1 MKQAQPISGMPG
13 RPCAAPLKKGLTFL
27 NPGFHFDSR
36 ASMAPLPR
44 SLAVTAA
51 LLLAVA
57 FTSLLIPSAHAQSD
71 DSALAPAN
79 SPATAL
85 PALAQAQTVV
95 RGPYLQSGTSSSVII
110 KWRTGEATDSLVRYG
125 LAPDSLTL
133 SATNSTSTTEHAV
146 QLTGLSADVKYF
158 YSVGTSSVTLAGGD
172 RDHFFVTAPVP
183 GTAKPTRIWVIGCSG
198 TANANARDV
207 LRAFLNFTGSRDP
220 DLWIM
225 LGDNAYGDGTDDEY
239 RRAVFETYPQVLPS
253 TVLWPTLGNHD
264 GHTADS
270 TTESGPY
277 YDIFSLPR
285 NGEAGGV
292 PSGTEAYYSFDY
304 GNIHFIVLD
313 SYETDRSPDGAMM
326 TWLEADL
333 AANDKEWI
341 IAFWHHSPYSKG
353 SRDSD
358 TEEQSIELRQNAVP
372 LLERYGVDL
381 VLSAHSHSYERSYLI
396 DGHYGP
402 SDTFT
407 DAMKK
412 NPGDGSATGDGAY
425 QKPAAVGAPHAG
437 AVYVVAGTA
446 GKRSP
451 GQFGHP
457 AMAVSFRTLGSMVL
471 DVNGNRLD
479 AKFLGGT
486 GTGAGIWDDFTI
498 LKVLNVAPTF
508 RSSATISVA
517 ENQTVAGTVWAS
529 DVDSEDDITGYAITG
544 GADRSLFS
552 IGATSGELTFKTA
565 PNFEDAQDQ
574 DTGNDYVVEV
584 QATSGT
590 GTREKTATQTITVT
604 VSASVI
610 SGNGSVPP
618 PPPNVRAVKEK
629 GGVRL
634 TWQPPDGS
642 AVTGYRIERR
652 RGGEDHH
659 TLVEDTGSAD
669 TGYTDESAE
678 KGVEYEYRV
687 TARNEVGPGEASDW
701 VRAGPAASNT
711 PATGA
716 PTIGG
721 TARVGE
727 TLTADTSGIADAEG
741 LENATF
747 SYQWLANDGTSDTE
761 ITDATA
767 QTYAPSD
774 ADAGKSIKVRVS
786 FVDDAGNEETLT
798 AAATDTI
805 VTWSAT
811 LTVGEDASVIPK
823 TSGYSAWGMDGSLST
838 DTFTQGGT
846 TYRVQVLAHRS
857 DGLILVVSQTLQAD
871 FTLGIGEAQYQRRD
885 GWRPST
891 MFTDAYWWE
900 AADLN
905 WSSGDAVEVSL
916 TLAAGADDDPLPQLP
931 LAPPTAWFRLAPE
944 THNGVDP
951 FTFRLHFSED
961 IATGREA
968 FREHAFEVT
977 GGSVS
982 GVERVSGL
990 NRLWEI
996 TVAPDS
1002 SGDVTIAL
1010 PAGVACEVPG
1020 AICTADGRQ
1029 LHNRLEFTV
1038 AGPEPV
1044 SEEPPADELTPA
1056 WSATMTAERVFR
1068 GYGYYSTSSK
1078 QAGSLYPASF
1088 EVDGTTY
1095 TVTMIET
1102 AGWMYIG
1109 TDRELPFGF
1118 VLELDGTR
1126 FASADASYQSYT
1138 YGHIY
1143 EWRRTDL
1150 SWSTGDTVKIRM
1162 LGAVDETTAGRAVG
1176 APVITGTAR
1185 VGRTL
1190 SVDTSAIA
1198 DPNGLS
1204 NVQYEYQWTAAG
1216 RDIAGADGASLILTR
1231 NERGKPIGVRV
1242 SFTDDAGN
1250 RESLTSAATASV
1262 IAAPLGECRRAG
1274 PDPEPRPVEV
1284 EAVPVVVESTA
1295 EKYYVLYVLHDL
1307 DDGTAVEIPVSM
1319 TLGEAGST
1327 TLAEELPALPAE
1339 RYRVEE
1345 YLVADPGDVDGDCI
1359 DDVTELAEL
1368 GAMNPLN
1375 RALEV
1380 RPVDGT
1386 VAIPD
1391 HETFEAL
1398 SAHLFGLEYVKFY
1411 LDGMDTD
1418 RPIVYFQNTERHT
1431 EHLHFER
1438 VIEAWLERNRPSL
1451 GDDYM
1456 RGQLV
1461 YHPNVVAPDGS
1472 LGVYHFE
1479 FRPIPYDFATIAH
1492 AQEILAASM
1501 PVLEDNLAYY
1511 PIPGPALGAYLIQR
1525 ALYDESRVRVLLEE
1539 DIFPDVDFISLNRAE
1554 GYGFLRVMSLEER
1567 PHPRDVVIY
1576 ETLPNE
1582 LSRVAGIIT
1591 TVPQTP
1597 LSHVNLRA
1605 VQDGVPNAF
1614 IRGALDNE
1622 DIDDLIDSFVHYT
1635 VGAGGWTLRAA
1646 TPAEV
1651 EAHYAASATSQA
1663 QVPQRNLAVT
1673 QITALSDIGF
1683 GDWTA
1688 FGVKAANVA
1697 VLGTLGLGAGTV
1709 PEGFAVP
1716 FYFYDEF
1723 MKHNGFYDDIADML
1737 ADPDFQSDF
1746 DTQEDELKALRKTIK
1761 KGETPEWIIE
1771 ALQAMHATYPEGQS
1785 LRYRSSTNNE
1795 DLPGFS
1801 GAGLYDSK
1809 TQDPDETAEDGID
1822 KSIKGVWASLWNF
1835 RAFTEREF
1843 HRVDHLAAA
1852 MGVLVHPNFSDELA
1866 NGVAVSF
1873 DPFSGRDGSYY
1884 VNTQLGEDLVT
1895 NPEAHSVPEEML
1907 LHPDGTYTVLSRS
1920 NQIPA
1925 SELLMSDAQIEQLR
1939 LALGTL
1945 HDRFAVLYGVEP
1957 GEQFAMEIEFKITSG
1972 NTLAIKQARP
1982 WVFNAAGGDA
1992 ADDDDSA
1999 DDDPAGGGDPAD
2011 DDAAGDD
2018 PADDAD
2024 TASDD
2029 DPADEPT
2036 AVWSAT
2042 MTTERVFRGYGY
2054 YSTSSKQ
2061 AGSLYPAS
2069 FEVDGTTYTVTMI
2082 ETAGWMYIGTDRELP
2097 FGFVLELDGTRFASS
2112 DASYQSYSYGH
2123 IYEWR
2128 GTDLSWS
2135 TGDTVKIRMLRTA
2148 EEIRINAPA
2157 TGVPTIS
2164 GTVQVGHT
2172 LTVDTS
2178 AIADPDGLEDAQFGY
2193 RWTAGGSDIDGA
2205 TGASL
2210 TLTADERGQTVR
2222 VRVSF
2227 TDDAGFSESLDSR
2240 RTQPVAAAPNNSA
2253 SGAPT
2258 ISGMA
2263 RVNRVLRAH
2272 TSGIVDADGLDDAQ
2286 FGYQWTA
2293 GGSDIVDATGAS
2305 LTLTP
2310 DRSGQAI
2317 GVRVSFTDDAGYP
2330 ETQASLST
2338 MPVQPA
2344 DECPATGSA
2353 PTPRSIAVGSVP
2365 VVVESTAEEYYV
2377 LYVLHQLNGETA
2389 VEIPVSVTL
2398 GQDGTT
2404 TLSEQLSP
2412 LPPGRYRVDEFLVAE
2427 PGDLDGDCIDDITE
2441 LSDLG
2446 TMNPLSPA
2454 RAVRLADGAVAIPD
2468 REKFEALSYK
2478 GNDIQFDRHLIDLEF
2493 VKFYLVGMDTD
2504 RPVVYFMNTETHRS
2518 HLYFANAIG
2527 LYSHPLWN
2535 WPRQGIMKGE
2545 IVYHPNVV
2553 APDGSLGV
2561 YRFEFQPQDNY
2572 SFEAVAYAYEVLAAS
2587 MPLLERNFAYY
2598 PMPARALP
2606 LYHEERALYDE
2617 SRVEVLL
2624 EEDIFPD
2631 VDFIALN
2638 RAEGYGFLRV
2648 MSLEERPDP
2657 RDVVIYETLP
2667 NELSRVAGIITTVPQ
2682 TPLSHVNLRAV
2693 QDGVPN
2699 AFIRDALD
2707 DDDIDDLID
2716 SFVHYTVGADGWTLR
2731 TATPAEVDAHYAASR
2746 PAQAQV
2752 PQRNLAVTQITALG
2766 DIGFGDWTAFGVKAA
2781 NVAVLGT
2788 LGFPAGTV
2796 PVGFAVPFYFYDE
2809 FMKHNGFYD
2818 DIADMLADPAF
2829 QTDFETQEDELKALR
2844 KTIKKG
2850 ETPQWIIEAL
2860 QAMHATYPA
2869 GQSLRYRSS
2878 TNNEDLPGFSGAGLY
2893 DSKTQDPDETAE
2905 DGIDKS
2911 IKGVWASLWNF
2922 RAFTEREFHRVD
2934 HLAAAMGV
2942 LVHPNFSDELANGV
2956 AVSFDPF
2963 SGRDGSYYVNT
2974 QLGEDLVTNPEAH
2987 SVPEEVLL
2995 HPDGTYTVLSRS
3007 NQIPA
3012 GELLMSDA
3020 QLGQLRRHLATIH
3033 DRFEELYGIASGE
3046 QFAMEIEFKITSDN
3060 VLSIKQA
3067 RPWVFSAGPV
3077 SSGAERAPGEQPDR
3091 PATGAPTLSGT
3102 AQVGETLTA
3111 NTSGIADADGLSN
3124 ATFSYQWLADD
3135 TTIQGATGLT
3145 YTLADADAG
3154 KAIKVQVSFMDDA
3167 GNAETLA
3174 SAATGAVAAAQPA
3187 EPPAKPTG
3195 LSATALHDSVSLTW
3209 NDPGDDSITGYVILR
3224 RVRVNNVGGEF
3235 SELVPDTGTAATTYT
3250 DDTVAAGTAYTYRIK
3265 AINGAGT
3272 SERSRW
3278 FHIDT
3283 PSAPAPE
3290 PVSEPANSAATG
3302 APAISGTAQVGET
3315 LTANTSGISDA
3326 DGLSNATFSYQWL
3339 ADDTTIQGATGLTYT
3354 LADADA
3360 GKAIKVR
3367 VSFTDDA
3374 GNAETL
3380 TSAATEA
3387 VAGSA
3392 AAPLTASFVDVPAEH
3407 DGDSAFTLRMA
3418 FSEPLSWMNG
3428 RRLREDVVAVAGGR
3442 ATNAGRVNRR
3452 RDLWKLTVEPDSLAE
3467 VTVTLAAGA
3476 ACRTPAAACTSDG
3489 RALSNSIS
3497 ATVPGPATPRHLTG
3511 TAGADTLAG
3520 RDGNDVLTGGL
3531 GADALSGGL
3540 GHDTLIGD
3548 DGDATVNSAD
3558 EGNDLLYGGSGDD
3571 LLYGDGGNDAL
3582 YGDDGA
3588 SDPLAGNDL
3597 LYGGRGDD
3605 LLFGDGGDDA
3615 LYGNAGDDTL
3625 DGGAG
3630 TDSLSGGAGADTFV
3644 FVAGHGT
3651 DTITDFTPGAD
3662 RIDLSAFADLGGLA
3676 SLTLTAAGSDTVLD
3690 LSAHGGGTVRLKGIA
3705 VADLLAADFLW
3716 P

>member
-13 RPCAAPLKKGLTFL
+13 RPCAAPLKKGLAFL

-110 KWRTGEATDSLVRYG
+110 KWRTDEATDSVVRYG
-125 LAPDSLTL
+125 LDPDSLTL
-133 SATNSTSTTEHAV
+133 LASDSTSTTEHAV

-172 RDHFFVTAPVP
+172 SDHFVVTAPVP
-183 GTAKPTRIWVIGCSG
+183 GTAKPTRIWVIGDSG
-198 TANANARDV
+198 TANRNSRAVRD
-207 LRAFLNFTGSRDP
+207 AFLNFTGSRDP

-225 LGDNAYGDGTDDEY
+225 LGDNAYYHGTDNEY
-239 RRAVFETYPQVLPS
+239 QRAVFNTYSHVLPK
-253 TVLWPTLGNHD
+253 TVLWPTLGNHGAD
-264 GHTADS
+264 TADS

-292 PSGTEAYYSFDY
+292 ASGTEAYYSFDY
-304 GNIHFIVLD
+304 GNMHFVCLN
-313 SYETDRSPDGAMM
+313 SETDLSPDGAMM

-341 IAFWHHSPYSKG
+341 IAFWHRAPYSRG
-353 SRDSD
+353 SANSD
-358 TEEQSIELRQNAVP
+358 TDDRQIALRQNAVP

-381 VLSAHSHSYERSYLI
+381 VLTGHTHAYERSYLI
-396 DGHYGP
+396 DGHYGL

-407 DAMKK
+407 DALKK
-412 NPGDGSATGDGAY
+412 NSGDGSATGDGAY
-425 QKPAAVGAPHAG
+425 QKPATVGAPHAG
-437 AVYVVAGTA
+437 AVYVVAGNA
-446 GKRSP
+446 GVIKTGGSLD
-451 GQFGHP
+451 HP
-457 AMAVSFRTLGSMVL
+457 AMAVSFWILGSMVL

-479 AKFLGGT
+479 AKFLGST
-486 GTGAGIWDDFTI
+486 GDIWDDFTI
-498 LKVLNVAPTF
+498 LKVLNVVPTF
-508 RSSATISVA
+508 DSPAAFYAA
-517 ENQTVAGTVWAS
+517 ENQTAAGTVRAS
-529 DVDSEDDITGYAITG
+529 DGDSEDDITGYAITG
-544 GADRSLFS
+544 GADRSFFS

-604 VSASVI
+604 VSASAI

-786 FVDDAGNEETLT
+786 FVDDAGNGETLT
-798 AAATDTI
+798 GAATDTI

-811 LTVGEDASVIPK
+811 LTVGEETLVIPK
-823 TSGYSAWGMDGSLST
+823 TSGYSAWGMDGTLST
-838 DTFTQGGT
+838 DTFTRGGR
-846 TYRVQVLAHRS
+846 TYRVKVIAHQS
-857 DGLILVVSQTLQAD
+857 DGLVLVVDRKLRAD
-871 FTLGIGEAQYQRRD
+871 FTLGIGEAQYERRD

-905 WSSGDAVEVSL
+905 WSAGDAVEVSL
-916 TLAAGADDDPLPQLP
+916 TLASGSGAPLPQLP
-931 LAPPTAWFRLAPE
+931 LAPPTAWFRLTPE

-961 IATGREA
+961 IATDPETLRD
-968 FREHAFEVT
+968 HSLDVT
-977 GGSVS
+977 GGSVITAGKVGDS
-982 GVERVSGL
+982 GRI
-990 NRLWEI
+990 WEI
-996 TVAPDS
+996 TVAPDPA
-1002 SGDVTIAL
+1002 GDVTIAL

-1029 LHNRLEFTV
+1029 LHNRPEFTV

-1044 SEEPPADELTPA
+1044 AAAPNNA
-1056 WSATMTAERVFR
+1056 
-1068 GYGYYSTSSK
+1068 
-1078 QAGSLYPASF
+1078 AS
-1088 EVDGTTY
+1088 
-1095 TVTMIET
+1095 
-1102 AGWMYIG
+1102 
-1109 TDRELPFGF
+1109 
-1118 VLELDGTR
+1118 
-1126 FASADASYQSYT
+1126 
-1138 YGHIY
+1138 
-1143 EWRRTDL
+1143 
-1150 SWSTGDTVKIRM
+1150 
-1162 LGAVDETTAGRAVG
+1162 G
-1176 APVITGTAR
+1176 APTISGLAR
-1185 VGRTL
+1185 VNRVL
-1190 SVDTSAIA
+1190 RVHTSAIA
-1198 DPNGLS
+1198 DPDGMDDA
-1204 NVQYEYQWTAAG
+1204 QFGYQWTAG
-1216 RDIAGADGASLILTR
+1216 GSDIDGATGASFALTPDR
-1231 NERGKPIGVRV
+1231 LGQAIGVRV
-1242 SFTDDAGN
+1242 SFTDDAGYQET
-1250 RESLTSAATASV
+1250 RASLSTMPVQPADQCPATGSAPTPRS
-1262 IAAPLGECRRAG
+1262 IAVGS
-1274 PDPEPRPVEV
+1274 
-1284 EAVPVVVESTA
+1284 VPVVVESTA
-1295 EKYYVLYVLHDL
+1295 EKYYVLYVLHQL
-1307 DDGTAVEIPVSM
+1307 NGETAVEIPLSV
-1319 TLGEAGST
+1319 TLGQDGST
-1327 TLAEELPALPAE
+1327 TLAEELSPLPPG
-1339 RYRVEE
+1339 RYRVDEF
-1345 YLVADPGDVDGDCI
+1345 LVAEPGDLDGDCV
-1359 DDVTELAEL
+1359 DDITELGDL
-1368 GAMNPLN
+1368 GAMNPMN
-1375 RALEV
+1375 RAPEIS
-1380 RPVDGT
+1380 PVDGV

-1391 HETFEAL
+1391 RATFEAMSYQGKFADEYL
-1398 SAHLFGLEYVKFY
+1398 RDLEFVKFY
-1411 LDGMDTD
+1411 LFDMDTD
-1418 RPIVYFQNTERHT
+1418 RPLVYFQNTRTHR
-1431 EHLHFER
+1431 LHPWFGTA
-1438 VIEAWLERNRPSL
+1438 IGLWSGQLPWA
-1451 GDDYM
+1451 DDYM
-1456 RGQLV
+1456 KGEIV
-1461 YHPNVVAPDGS
+1461 YHPNVEAADGS
-1472 LGVYHFE
+1472 LGVYRFE
-1479 FRPIPYDFATIAH
+1479 FEPLDETYTFEAVAY
-1492 AQEILAASM
+1492 ANEVLAASM
-1501 PVLEDNLAYY
+1501 PLLENNLAYH
-1511 PIPGPALGAYLIQR
+1511 PMRADALSLYHTER
-1525 ALYDESRVRVLLEE
+1525 ALYDASRVDVLLEE
-1539 DIFPDVDFISLNRAE
+1539 DIFPDVDFIALNEAE

-1591 TVPQTP
+1591 SVPQTP

-1635 VGAGGWTLRAA
+1635 VGADGWTLRAA

-1673 QITALSDIGF
+1673 QITALGDVGF

-1697 VLGTLGLGAGTV
+1697 VLGTLGFPAGTV

-1746 DTQEDELKALRKTIK
+1746 DTQEDELKKLRKQIK
-1761 KGETPEWIIE
+1761 KGETPQWIIE
-1771 ALQAMHATYPEGQS
+1771 ALEAMHATYPEGQS

-1925 SELLMSDAQIEQLR
+1925 GELLMSDAQIEQLR

-1982 WVFNAAGGDA
+1982 WVFNAGGGDA
-1992 ADDDDSA
+1992 ADDDPA
-1999 DDDPAGGGDPAD
+1999 DDDPAGGDNPD
-2011 DDAAGDD
+2011 DGDAAGDD
-2018 PADDAD
+2018 PAADDL
-2024 TASDD
+2024 
-2029 DPADEPT
+2029 PADEPT

-2112 DASYQSYSYGH
+2112 DASYQSYTYGH

-2128 GTDLSWS
+2128 RTDLSWND
-2135 TGDTVKIRMLRTA
+2135 GDTVAVRLLPTA
-2148 EEIRINAPA
+2148 PDGRA
-2157 TGVPTIS
+2157 TGAPTIS
-2164 GTVQVGHT
+2164 GTAQVGET
-2172 LTVDTS
+2172 LTANTS
-2178 AIADPDGLEDAQFGY
+2178 DIADPNGLDNASFAYQWMA
-2193 RWTAGGSDIDGA
+2193 RGSDIDGA
-2205 TGASL
+2205 DGLSL
-2210 TLTADERGQTVR
+2210 TLTREEVGRTIRVQVSFTDDAGNRESVTSEPTAAVVARPNNRATGAPTISGTAQVGETVTADASGVADADGLSGAIFAYQWIADDAEIAGATGFSYTLTPDERGR
-2222 VRVSF
+2222 AIAVRVSF
-2227 TDDAGFSESLDSR
+2227 TDDAGNRESATSEP
-2240 RTQPVAAAPNNSA
+2240 TAAVAARPNNRA
-2253 SGAPT
+2253 TGAPF
-2258 ISGMA
+2258 ISGMV
-2263 RVNRVLRAH
+2263 RVDHVLRAH
-2272 TSGIVDADGLDDAQ
+2272 TSGIVDADGLESAS
-2286 FGYQWTA
+2286 FAYQWIS
-2293 GGSDIVDATGAS
+2293 GGSDIDGANGPS
-2305 LTLTP
+2305 FTLT
-2310 DRSGQAI
+2310 RNERGQTI
-2317 GVRVSFTDDAGYP
+2317 RVRVGFTDAAGYP
-2330 ETQASLST
+2330 AALTSSST
-2338 MPVQPA
+2338 MTVRPA
-2344 DECPATGSA
+2344 DQCLATGSA
-2353 PTPRSIAVGSVP
+2353 PTPRSIAVGAVP
-2365 VVVESTAEEYYV
+2365 VVVESTTKKYYV
-2377 LYVLHQLNGETA
+2377 LYVRHQLDADTT

-2412 LPPGRYRVDEFLVAE
+2412 LPPGRYRVDEFLVVE

-2478 GNDIQFDRHLIDLEF
+2478 GNDIQFDRHLIGLEF

-2504 RPVVYFMNTETHRS
+2504 RPVVYFMNTETHRL
-2518 HLYFANAIG
+2518 HPYFANAIG

-2545 IVYHPNVV
+2545 IIYHPNVV

-2561 YRFEFQPQDNY
+2561 YRFEFEPQDAY

-2606 LYHEERALYDE
+2606 LYHEQRALYDE
-2617 SRVEVLL
+2617 SRVDVLL

-2631 VDFIALN
+2631 VDYIALN
-2638 RAEGYGFLRV
+2638 QAEGYGFLRV
-2648 MSLEERPDP
+2648 MALEERPSP

-2699 AFIRDALD
+2699 AFIRGALD
-2707 DDDIDDLID
+2707 NEVIDDLID

-2731 TATPAEVDAHYAASR
+2731 AATPAEVEAHYAASR

-2752 PQRNLAVTQITALG
+2752 PVRNLAVTQITALG

-2796 PVGFAVPFYFYDE
+2796 PEGFAVPFYFYDE

-2829 QTDFETQEDELKALR
+2829 QTDFDTQEDELKALR

-2934 HLAAAMGV
+2934 HLAAAMAV

-2963 SGRDGSYYVNT
+2963 GRRDGSYYVNT
-2974 QLGEDLVTNPEAH
+2974 QLGEDLVTNPEAY

-3007 NQIPA
+3007 NQVPA

-3033 DRFEELYGIASGE
+3033 DRFAVLYGIASGE

-3077 SSGAERAPGEQPDR
+3077 SSGAERAPGEHPDR

-3135 TTIQGATGLT
+3135 TTIQGATGFT

-3154 KAIKVQVSFMDDA
+3154 KAIKVEVSFMDDA

-3195 LSATALHDSVSLTW
+3195 LSATALHDSVTLTW

-3235 SELVPDTGTAATTYT
+3235 SELVADTGSAATSYT
-3250 DDTVAAGTAYTYRIK
+3250 DDTVAAGTTYTYRIK

-3290 PVSEPANSAATG
+3290 PASEPANSAATG

-3315 LTANTSGISDA
+3315 LTANTSGIA
-3326 DGLSNATFSYQWL
+3326 DGDGLTNAAFTYQWL
-3339 ADDTTIQGATGLTYT
+3339 ADDTAIQGATGSTYT

-3367 VSFTDDA
+3367 ASFTDDA
-3374 GNAETL
+3374 GNAESL
-3380 TSAATEA
+3380 TSAATAA
-3387 VAGSA
+3387 VAGPA

-3452 RDLWKLTVEPDSLAE
+3452 RDLWQLTVEPDSLAE

-3476 ACRTPAAACTSDG
+3476 ACDSPAAVCTKDG
-3489 RALSNSIS
+3489 RALSNTIS
-3497 ATVPGPATPRHLTG
+3497 ATVLGPATPRHLTG

-3540 GHDTLIGD
+3540 GHDTLVGD
-3548 DGDATVNSAD
+3548 DGDATVNNAD

-3615 LYGNAGDDTL
+3615 LYGNAGNDTL

-3630 TDSLSGGAGADTFV
+3630 TDTLSGGAGADTFV
-3644 FVAGHGT
+3644 FVAGHGA
-3651 DTITDFTPGAD
+3651 DTITDFFPEEGD
-3662 RIDLSAFADLGGLA
+3662 RIDLSAFADLIGLA
-3676 SLTLTAAGSDTVLD
+3676 SLTLTAEGTDTVLD
-3690 LSAHGGGTVRLKGIA
+3690 LSAHGGGTVRLQGIA
-3705 VADLLAADFLW
+3705 AADLLAADFLW